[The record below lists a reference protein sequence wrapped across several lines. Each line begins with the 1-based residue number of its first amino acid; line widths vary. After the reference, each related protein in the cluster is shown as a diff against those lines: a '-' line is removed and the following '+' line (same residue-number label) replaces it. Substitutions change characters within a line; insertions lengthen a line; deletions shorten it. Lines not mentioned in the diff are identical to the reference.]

1 MKNCPKCNAQ
11 VNDTTKFCPS
21 CGTQIPQPVTASAQ
35 QPTAFP
41 GTNGTQQTNAQP
53 QASQHATYQQP
64 SGNQRPPQSGTGP
77 TPVTPPPYY
86 ANTQQAT
93 GQNTFKNGVNSA
105 VDKTKNFFF
114 NTTDESTLHDQE
126 DVAQNKVLAL
136 VSYLHY
142 FFFIPMIIKPQSR
155 YLRFHGNQGL
165 TLFICSIALAIVH
178 VILCAV
184 FRLFA
189 FAGPAGAVA
198 SIFLICLFSVIIYGS
213 ILLWTIL
220 GIYNAV
226 TGKAKELPLIGRFR
240 LLKEF

>member
-1 MKNCPKCNAQ
+1 MKSCPKCNAQ

-35 QPTAFP
+35 QPASFP
-41 GTNGTQQTNAQP
+41 GTKSTQQVNAQT

-64 SGNQRPPQSGTGP
+64 SGNQRPPQNGTGP
-77 TPVTPPPYY
+77 PPVTPPPYY
-86 ANTQQAT
+86 TSTQQTA
-93 GQNTFKNGVNSA
+93 GQDAFKNGVNSA

-165 TLFICSIALAIVH
+165 TLFLCSLALAIVH
-178 VILCAV
+178 AVLCTL
-184 FRLFA
+184 FGLFA
-189 FAGPAGAVA
+189 FAGPAGAIA
-198 SIFLICLFSVIIYGS
+198 SIFLVCLFSVIIYGS

>member
-142 FFFIPMIIKPQSR
+142 FFFIPMIICRSPGICAFMATR
-155 YLRFHGNQGL
+155 GL
-165 TLFICSIALAIVH
+165 PCFFAALPLLLYMSFYV
-178 VILCAV
+178 
-184 FRLFA
+184 
-189 FAGPAGAVA
+189 
-198 SIFLICLFSVIIYGS
+198 LFSGC
-213 ILLWTIL
+213 
-220 GIYNAV
+220 
-226 TGKAKELPLIGRFR
+226 LPLLGRPA
-240 LLKEF
+240 LLLLFF